1 MTGDDKYSLLNRDNL
16 LQHFQIQL
24 SIKPKKFS
32 QFFLDFRNVDSIF
45 IILKKKMTLIASV
58 LFNRGTPKN
67 VIR

>member
-32 QFFLDFRNVDSIF
+32 QFFFAFSKCRFNF
-45 IILKKKMTLIASV
+45 YHFEKKDDAHS
-58 LFNRGTPKN
+58 
-67 VIR
+67 